1 MSYRNRYRTST
12 FYNEGR
18 GRSWGAEEA
27 EQYGRYP
34 RTRAAE
40 SLGVSTKAFD
50 AGCVKSQYT
59 SHEWHHVGKYAARI
73 DYYDT
78 EELKIDPKFW
88 RGCAEVYKSKKKKE
102 ELETIAQKLEEKG
115 TE

>member
-1 MSYRNRYRTST
+1 MKITYEIDSMDYSH
-12 FYNEGR
+12 GR

-40 SLGVSTKAFD
+40 HLGVSVKAFR
-50 AGCVKSQYT
+50 AGYAASDYT
-59 SHEWHHVGKYAARI
+59 SNEWHHVGKYAAAI

-78 EELKIDPKFW
+78 HELQTDPKFW
-88 RGCAEVYKSKKKKE
+88 RGCAEEYKSKVKKA
-102 ELETIAQKLEEKG
+102 ELEAKAQRAESLEVAA
-115 TE
+115 